1 MKRKICIFGLVLM
14 LLCAAS
20 CGDASGNS
28 DAAQGSVT
36 DMETVTSSDGAEV
49 TLPEEVKNA
58 LFAYLNSDSYD
69 ALADSILPTAVA
81 EQAKNGKGI
90 AGNYYFGI
98 GPCTCENVN
107 ISQCSRMTKDRAER
121 LAAFWATGF
130 SMQGF
135 DADFTAEDGY
145 DVVVS
150 ADALS
155 VFNDTDTEIPSL
167 SFTRW
172 LSILKI
178 EGDRWIV
185 VPAAGSPKDET
196 EQTE

>member
-20 CGDASGNS
+20 CSDASGNS

-36 DMETVTSSDGAEV
+36 YMETVTSSGAEV

-69 ALADSILPTAVA
+69 ALAESILPTAVA

-98 GPCTCENVN
+98 GPCICENVN

-130 SMQGF
+130 SLQGF

-185 VPAAGSPKDET
+185 VPAADSPTDET
-196 EQTE
+196 EQAE

>member
-20 CGDASGNS
+20 CSDASGNS

-36 DMETVTSSDGAEV
+36 DMETVTSSSSAEV

-172 LSILKI
+172 LSIIKI

-185 VPAAGSPKDET
+185 VPAAGSPTDET

>member
-20 CGDASGNS
+20 CSDASGNS

-36 DMETVTSSDGAEV
+36 DMETVTSSGAEV

-69 ALADSILPTAVA
+69 ALAESILPTAVA

-98 GPCTCENVN
+98 GPCICENVN

-130 SMQGF
+130 SLQGF

-185 VPAAGSPKDET
+185 VPAADSPTDET
-196 EQTE
+196 EQAE

>member
-20 CGDASGNS
+20 CSDASGNS

-36 DMETVTSSDGAEV
+36 DMETVTSSGAEV

-81 EQAKNGKGI
+81 EQTKNGKGI
-90 AGNYYFGI
+90 AGNYYFGV

-130 SMQGF
+130 TMQGF

-155 VFNDTDTEIPSL
+155 VVNGTDTEIPSL

-178 EGDRWIV
+178 KGDRWIV
-185 VPAAGSPKDET
+185 VPAADSPTDET
-196 EQTE
+196 EQAE

>member
-20 CGDASGNS
+20 CSDASGNS
-28 DAAQGSVT
+28 DAAQESVT
-36 DMETVTSSDGAEV
+36 DMETVTSSGAEV

-130 SMQGF
+130 SLQGF

-185 VPAAGSPKDET
+185 VPAADSPTDET
-196 EQTE
+196 EQAE

>member
-20 CGDASGNS
+20 CSDASGNS

-36 DMETVTSSDGAEV
+36 DMETVTSSGAEV

-130 SMQGF
+130 SLQGF

-185 VPAAGSPKDET
+185 VPAADSPTDET
-196 EQTE
+196 EQDE

>member
-20 CGDASGNS
+20 CSDASGNS

-36 DMETVTSSDGAEV
+36 DMETVTSSGAEV

-98 GPCTCENVN
+98 GPCICENVN

-155 VFNDTDTEIPSL
+155 VFNDTGTEIPSL

-185 VPAAGSPKDET
+185 VPAAGSPTDET

>member
-1 MKRKICIFGLVLM
+1 M

-20 CGDASGNS
+20 CSDASGNS

-36 DMETVTSSDGAEV
+36 DMETVTSSSAEV

-135 DADFTAEDGY
+135 DADFTAVDGY

-155 VFNDTDTEIPSL
+155 VFNDTDTEIQSL

-185 VPAAGSPKDET
+185 VPAAGSPTDET
-196 EQTE
+196 EQAE

>member
-20 CGDASGNS
+20 CSDASGNS

-36 DMETVTSSDGAEV
+36 DMETVTSSGAEV

-178 EGDRWIV
+178 ESDRWIV
-185 VPAAGSPKDET
+185 VPAAGSPTDET
-196 EQTE
+196 EQAE

>member
-1 MKRKICIFGLVLM
+1 MKTIICISGLVLM

-20 CGDASGNS
+20 CCDASGNS

-36 DMETVTSSDGAEV
+36 DMETVTSSSAEV

-172 LSILKI
+172 LSIIKI

-185 VPAAGSPKDET
+185 VPAAGSPTDET

>member
-20 CGDASGNS
+20 CSDASGNS

-36 DMETVTSSDGAEV
+36 DMETVTSSGAEV

-107 ISQCSRMTKDRAER
+107 ISQCSRMTKDRAEK

-185 VPAAGSPKDET
+185 VPAADSPTDET
-196 EQTE
+196 EQAE

>member
-20 CGDASGNS
+20 CSDASGNS

-36 DMETVTSSDGAEV
+36 DMETVTSSGAEV

-185 VPAAGSPKDET
+185 VPAADSPTDET
-196 EQTE
+196 EQAE

>member
-20 CGDASGNS
+20 CSDASCNS

-36 DMETVTSSDGAEV
+36 DMETVTSSGAEV

-185 VPAAGSPKDET
+185 VPAADSPTDET
-196 EQTE
+196 EQAE

>member
-20 CGDASGNS
+20 CSDASGNS

-36 DMETVTSSDGAEV
+36 DMETVTSSGAEV

-130 SMQGF
+130 SLQGF

-185 VPAAGSPKDET
+185 VPAADSPTDET
-196 EQTE
+196 EQAE

>member
-20 CGDASGNS
+20 CSDASGNS

-36 DMETVTSSDGAEV
+36 DMETVTSSGAEV

-172 LSILKI
+172 LSIIKI

-185 VPAAGSPKDET
+185 VPAAGSPTDET

>member
-20 CGDASGNS
+20 CSDASGNS

-36 DMETVTSSDGAEV
+36 DMETVTSSGAEV

-185 VPAAGSPKDET
+185 VPAADSPTDET
-196 EQTE
+196 EQDE